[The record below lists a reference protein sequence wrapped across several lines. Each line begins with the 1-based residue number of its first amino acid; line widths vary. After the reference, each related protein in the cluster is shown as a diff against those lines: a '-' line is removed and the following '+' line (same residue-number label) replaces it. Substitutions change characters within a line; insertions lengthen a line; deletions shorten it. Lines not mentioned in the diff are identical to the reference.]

1 MPYLQGERQEDAGS
15 SDAGV
20 AQQSCWLCAGRGDS
34 ERGQA
39 CLRLLIPG
47 PICPSC
53 IPCLCLTAGGG
64 GDRSC
69 TLVFALPPPGG
80 MRQWLFG
87 IGSVKT
93 GAEEGL
99 SSSAEVL
106 LLLVPR
112 GRCPRGGRGHSAQPP
127 RPPPPLLGSSQG
139 DGEQGQSCSLLV
151 ILESKGQPSWRAETP
166 GEG

>member
-1 MPYLQGERQEDAGS
+1 MPVWPNGPAGS
-15 SDAGV
+15 
-20 AQQSCWLCAGRGDS
+20 AQGKGT

-39 CLRLLIPG
+39 CLRLPIPG

-112 GRCPRGGRGHSAQPP
+112 AGRHSAQPP

>member
-1 MPYLQGERQEDAGS
+1 
-15 SDAGV
+15 
-20 AQQSCWLCAGRGDS
+20 
-34 ERGQA
+34 
-39 CLRLLIPG
+39 
-47 PICPSC
+47 
-53 IPCLCLTAGGG
+53 
-64 GDRSC
+64 
-69 TLVFALPPPGG
+69 

-87 IGSVKT
+87 IGSVKI

-112 GRCPRGGRGHSAQPP
+112 GAQAQCTAPP

-151 ILESKGQPSWRAETP
+151 ILESQGQPSWRAETP